1 MFSKPQ
7 SLKKNEQNEKILKE
21 LSNAEGITG
30 GTTTL
35 PCVGITVTLSVSM
48 CPTTKC
54 TSKC

>member
-1 MFSKPQ
+1 MYSNSQ
-7 SLKKNEQNEKILKE
+7 SLKKNEKNEMILKE
-21 LSNAEGITG
+21 ISNAEGING

-35 PCVGITVTLSVSM
+35 PCIGITVTISVSM

>member
-1 MFSKPQ
+1 MFSKHE
-7 SLKKNEQNEKILKE
+7 SLIKNEKNEEVLRE
-21 LSNAEGITG
+21 LSNADEVNG

-35 PCVGITVTLSVSM
+35 PCVGITVTISVSM